1 MLPGEAVAGMPSV
14 SLSRL
19 ASFRLMSIS
28 FFVAVFLVAAIVV
41 RWVWNRLAADFSRLP
56 RLTYQKACLL
66 LGGWGMAFVL
76 VLTMI
81 SGARELMTPGAWELD
96 GVTYRLRPRRDLDR
110 SEEANT
116 IASADEVTADRSN
129 GESPSAQDHFLSLR
143 QAKLRALGKAL
154 DQFATENGRYP
165 DLLKDLAL
173 PPEMLLV
180 HGLAKTPYR
189 YVASGA
195 KPQRLHPV
203 LHEPPMFG
211 ETCWLYLA
219 GGVTMLVTVDE
230 LQPLLSGEMS
240 LAVRRLDPLGV
251 VEERSGM
258 P

>member
-1 MLPGEAVAGMPSV
+1 MLSGEAVAGMPSV

-66 LGGWGMAFVL
+66 LGGWGMAFIL

-81 SGARELMTPGAWELD
+81 SGARELMTPGAWAVD
-96 GVTYRLRPRRDLDR
+96 GVTYRLKPRRDLDR
-110 SEEANT
+110 SEEAN
-116 IASADEVTADRSN
+116 ANEVSADRSD
-129 GESPSAQDHFLSLR
+129 GEALSAQDRLLSLR
-143 QAKLRALGKAL
+143 QAKLRALGRAL

-165 DLLKDLAL
+165 ELLKDLAL
-173 PPEMLLV
+173 SPEMLLV

-219 GGVTMLVTVDE
+219 GGVTMLVTVEE
-230 LQPLLSGEMS
+230 LPPLLSGETS
-240 LAVRRLDPLGV
+240 LVLRPLDPLGDID
-251 VEERSGM
+251 ERNGT